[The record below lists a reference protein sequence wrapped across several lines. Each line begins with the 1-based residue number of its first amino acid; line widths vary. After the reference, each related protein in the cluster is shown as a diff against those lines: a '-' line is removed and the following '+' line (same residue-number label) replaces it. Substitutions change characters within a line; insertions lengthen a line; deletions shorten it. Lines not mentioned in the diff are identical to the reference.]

1 MPVGLPRIHLI
12 SIMPLRTTILG
23 LFLASTATAQT
34 VTERVRSNDNRA
46 RAGVFMSGTYAVRI
60 EARMA
65 RWHPQGDDAPGAAIP
80 AFAEIGRPAQ
90 VPGPLLRVPG
100 GTNVIATVRNL
111 IPNATLTIHGLHSR
125 PAVPGQ
131 FADSIQLAPGA
142 YQTVR
147 FRLDRPGTYYYW
159 GTTTGSSFTT
169 RTHEDAQL
177 SGVIVVDEP
186 GERTPRDRI
195 FVIGMWADST
205 GSEQNRHRQRELFVI
220 NGRSWPHTDRL
231 VYPKGE
237 TVRWRVVNAS
247 ADPHPMHLHGF
258 YYRVNRRGTGMAD
271 SVLPRSELVNTEMM
285 RPGATMSLSWV
296 PDRLGN
302 WLFHCHTPE
311 HIAVKGPLGYRLPS
325 LPTQAGRASTAH
337 TNAVTGMGG
346 LVTAIEITPPED
358 DTTKLLPPVTPPV
371 PARRVR
377 LLMQPNA
384 GTTAATPFYGLAID
398 SLGLSPE
405 VERGQRVGPPLI
417 LNKGEVTSIMV
428 VNRTPEPTSIH
439 WHGIELE
446 SYFDG
451 VPGFS
456 GIKPQ
461 IAMPIAPNDSF
472 DVRINAPRAGTF
484 IYHSHLNEIRQQRA
498 GIAGALI
505 VVDKGKWDPT
515 KDIPILFSSPS
526 DSVEEETSVLING
539 SPVPVPLELRRGV
552 AHRLR
557 LINITTGRPGLA
569 VELKLDSLTVGTWR
583 QLAKD
588 GMEIPTAA
596 RAIRP
601 ARQPIA
607 IGETMDFEFFPTRV
621 GEYRLEARTARGVLL
636 ATLPIRVQ

>member
-1 MPVGLPRIHLI
+1 MQ
-12 SIMPLRTTILG
+12 LRLTIAAL
-23 LFLASTATAQT
+23 LLASTAAAQT

-65 RWHPQGDDAPGAAIP
+65 RWHPQGEDAPGAVIP

-125 PAVPGQ
+125 PAIPGQ
-131 FADSIQLAPGA
+131 YADSIQLAPGA

-159 GTTTGSSFTT
+159 GTTTGQTMNT
-169 RTHEDAQL
+169 RTREDAQL
-177 SGVIVVDEP
+177 TGVIVVDEP

-195 FVIGMWADST
+195 FVLGAWADT
-205 GSEQNRHRQRELFVI
+205 LASETNRHRQRELYVI

-231 VYPKGE
+231 VYQKGE

-258 YYRVNRRGTGMAD
+258 YYRVTRRGTGVSD
-271 SVLPRSELVNTEMM
+271 TVLARPEVANTE
-285 RPGATMSLSWV
+285 RLVPGATMSVSWV
-296 PDRLGN
+296 AERLGN
-302 WLFHCHTPE
+302 WLFHCHIPE
-311 HIAVKGPLGYRLPS
+311 HIAPRGPLGYALPT
-325 LPTQAGRASTAH
+325 LPTQAGRTSSAH
-337 TNAVTGMGG
+337 TNPVTGMGG
-346 LVTAIEITPPED
+346 LVTAIEITRAED
-358 DTTKLLPPVTPPV
+358 DTTKALPPSATPPPLPD

-384 GTTAATPFYGLAID
+384 GTTPATPLYGMAID

-417 LNKGEVTSIMV
+417 LNKGEHTSIMV
-428 VNRTPEPTSIH
+428 VNRTPEPTSVH

-446 SYFDG
+446 SYYDG
-451 VPGFS
+451 VAGFS

-472 DVRINAPRAGTF
+472 DVRISAPRTGTF
-484 IYHSHLNEIRQQRA
+484 IYHSHLNEGRQQRA
-498 GIAGALI
+498 GLAGALI

-515 KDIPILFSSPS
+515 KNSAILISSPS
-526 DSVEEETSVLING
+526 DSAAEDSTVLING
-539 SPVPVPLELRRGV
+539 STAPAPLELQRAI

-557 LINITTGRPGLA
+557 FINITTARPGMT
-569 VELKLDSLTVGTWR
+569 VELKLDSMTLATWR
-583 QLAKD
+583 HVAKD
-588 GMEIPTAA
+588 GADLPAAA
-596 RAIRP
+596 RAVRL
-601 ARQPIA
+601 AREPIS
-607 IGETMDFEFFPTRV
+607 IGETMDFEFLPSRA
-621 GEYRLEARTARGVLL
+621 GEFRIEARTARGALL
-636 ATLPIRVQ
+636 ATLPIRVN